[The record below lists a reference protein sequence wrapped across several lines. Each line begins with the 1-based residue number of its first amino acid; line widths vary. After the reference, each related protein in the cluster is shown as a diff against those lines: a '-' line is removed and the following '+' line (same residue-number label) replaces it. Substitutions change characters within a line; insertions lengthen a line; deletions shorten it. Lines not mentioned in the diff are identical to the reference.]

1 MLDLQ
6 ALRNDLSTV
15 AAQLANRGYVLDTAR
30 FEQLEGERKT
40 VQTRTQELQAK
51 RNTTSK
57 KIGQAKAK
65 GEDVSVI
72 MAEVANLGDE
82 LKQLETRLEVIQQ
95 DILAFL
101 SVIPN
106 TPHASVPLGK
116 SEADNVEVRKVGTPP
131 KFDFEVKD
139 HVSVGEAMG
148 LDFET
153 AAKISGSRFSLLKG
167 PLARMHRALAQFMLD
182 THTDQ
187 HGYTETYVPYLVNA
201 ESMRGTGQ
209 LPKFEEDLFKVP
221 RTKIVY
227 SEKLAQAGENT
238 IVRGTPGVDPAFE
251 IKQEN
256 FYLIP
261 TAEVP
266 VTNMVRDT
274 ITPLEQLPLKYV
286 AHTPCFR
293 SEAGSYGRDTR
304 GMIRQHQFEKVELV
318 QIVHPEQSYAALE
331 SLLGHA
337 ETILQKLGLP
347 YRVVKLCSGD
357 MGFSAAMTYDIEV
370 WLPAQNTYREISS
383 CSNFEAF
390 QARRMQARFRNAQGK
405 PELVHTV
412 NGSGLAVGRTLVAI
426 LENYQQAD
434 GSVVVPE
441 VLRPYMG
448 RMEKITPNSK

>member
-1 MLDLQ
+1 MLDIQ
-6 ALRNDLSTV
+6 TLRNELDNV
-15 AAQLANRGYVLDTAR
+15 ATLLASRGYKLDVAR
-30 FEQLEGERKT
+30 FKELEAERKEC
-40 VQTRTQELQAK
+40 Q
-51 RNTTSK
+51 SK
-57 KIGQAKAK
+57 KEYFQSQRNSKSKEIGQAKGK
-65 GEDVSVI
+65 GDEKLVAEI
-72 MAEVANLGDE
+72 MAEVAGLGDE
-82 LKQLETRLEVIQQ
+82 LKRLENNDALVQVKLR
-95 DILAFL
+95 DFL
-101 SVIPN
+101 LDIPN
-106 TPHASVPLGK
+106 TPHTSVPVGK
-116 SEADNVEVRKVGTPP
+116 SEADNVEVRKVGSPP
-131 KFDFEVKD
+131 NFDFVAKD

-153 AAKISGSRFSLLKG
+153 ATKISGSRFSLLKG

-182 THTDQ
+182 THCDL
-187 HGYTETYVPYLVNA
+187 HGYTETYVPYMVNA
-201 ESMRGTGQ
+201 DSLRGTGN

-221 RTKIVY
+221 RHMGD
-227 SEKLAQAGENT
+227 E
-238 IVRGTPGVDPAFE
+238 GV
-251 IKQEN
+251 QN

-318 QIVHPEQSYAALE
+318 QIVHPDQSYGALE

-347 YRVVKLCSGD
+347 YRVVKLCTGD
-357 MGFSAAMTYDIEV
+357 MGFSSAMTYDIEV

-390 QARRMQARFRNAQGK
+390 QARRMQARFRNTQGK

-426 LENYQQAD
+426 LENFQQAD
-434 GSVVVPE
+434 GSVKIPE
-441 VLRPYMG
+441 VLRKYMG
-448 RMEKITPNSK
+448 GLEKISPQ